1 MRILKVLIC
10 VLAVLVAVSGTV
22 LYFTSAGGNEAPIIN
37 CQTDG
42 VIEVTTE
49 ATDSDLLAFVSATDA
64 QDGDLSDRIVIVRKK
79 FFVGDQTTVVT
90 YSVSDSDNNVTSLQK
105 YVRFTDYTP
114 PRLDMKNDFI
124 FPSSRYYGD
133 LAGYITATDKFDG
146 DLSKYV
152 KLISSEF
159 TNAEG
164 IYPINIKVSNS
175 MGDTED
181 ITINAI
187 VLDEFNFNVRINLTN
202 YIAYTTVG
210 SQLDYMSFVSSVTG
224 SESRGRS
231 VKDVKFN
238 DSEVD
243 INTPGLYNVYYTIKD
258 GDTRIAL
265 ARLVLIVREGN

>member
-1 MRILKVLIC
+1 
-10 VLAVLVAVSGTV
+10 
-22 LYFTSAGGNEAPIIN
+22 
-37 CQTDG
+37 
-42 VIEVTTE
+42 
-49 ATDSDLLAFVSATDA
+49 
-64 QDGDLSDRIVIVRKK
+64 
-79 FFVGDQTTVVT
+79 
-90 YSVSDSDNNVTSLQK
+90 
-105 YVRFTDYTP
+105 
-114 PRLDMKNDFI
+114 MKNDFI